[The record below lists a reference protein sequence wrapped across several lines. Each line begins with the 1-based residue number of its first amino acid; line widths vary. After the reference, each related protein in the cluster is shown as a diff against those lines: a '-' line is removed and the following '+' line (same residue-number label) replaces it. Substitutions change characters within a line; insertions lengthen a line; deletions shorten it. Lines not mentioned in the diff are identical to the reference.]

1 MGTLT
6 SHMCIK
12 HTFTRVAADCAA
24 VEIKHDHGAGF
35 RIRKNLL
42 VTYLFITT
50 VQFQRMVKIYT
61 SYVYKNWIFFHI
73 CKRMGGG
80 V

>member
-1 MGTLT
+1 
-6 SHMCIK
+6 MCVK
-12 HTFTRVAADCAA
+12 HTFPRVAVDCAA
-24 VEIKHDHGAGF
+24 VEMKHDHRAGF

-61 SYVYKNWIFFHI
+61 SYVYKNWICVTFV
-73 CKRMGGG
+73 RGWGGG
-80 V
+80 G